1 MPEHAPAVRVIG
13 LGSPF
18 GDDRIGWQVVA
29 LLAEQSLP
37 AGADAVSCENPGRD
51 LLPLL
56 DGMPHVIL
64 VDALRGA
71 GHPGEIVRCTH
82 DDLAKAPSRWSS
94 HGLGVVDMLGLADCL
109 GCLPA
114 RLEIIGIEVGSD
126 IGSEDL
132 EGLSPGLLM
141 SPAVVRGGEYL
152 AVMLRSEIASICRER
167 AEQSAAALA
176 AKNACL
182 EEYA

>member
-1 MPEHAPAVRVIG
+1 MAERAPAVRVIG

-29 LLAEQSLP
+29 LLVEDSLP

-71 GHPGEIVRCTH
+71 GRPGEILRCTR
-82 DDLAKAPSRWSS
+82 DDLAKAPDRWSS
-94 HGLGVVDMLGLADCL
+94 HGLGVVDMLDLAASL

-114 RLEIIGIEVGSD
+114 RLEIIGIEVGS
-126 IGSEDL
+126 
-132 EGLSPGLLM
+132 EGGEWLSPDLVM
-141 SPAVVRGGEYL
+141 SPAVVQGGRYL
-152 AVMLRSEIASICRER
+152 AAMLRREIARISQES
-167 AEQSAAALA
+167 AEESAVALA

>member
-1 MPEHAPAVRVIG
+1 VLERALAVRVIG

-18 GDDRIGWQVVA
+18 GDDRIGWQVV
-29 LLAEQSLP
+29 EQLVADALP

-56 DGMPHVIL
+56 DGVPHVIL

-71 GHPGEIVRCTH
+71 GQPGEIVRCTQ

-94 HGLGVVDMLGLADCL
+94 HGLGVADMLDLAASL

-114 RLEIIGIEVGSD
+114 RLEIIGIEVGSQ
-126 IGSEDL
+126 G
-132 EGLSPGLLM
+132 GAGRSPGLMM
-141 SPAVVRGGEYL
+141 SPAVVQCGGAL
-152 AVMLRSEIASICRER
+152 AATLRAEIASICHEIAER
-167 AEQSAAALA
+167 SAVALA
-176 AKNACL
+176 AKNTCL